1 MPDVVFLHLLLE
13 PARRHVVD
21 HAPAQRND
29 DVDMRM
35 MGQRRAPGV
44 EHGGEADARAQ
55 MLRVG
60 GDGGQRLGCGLE
72 QQIVDDGLVL
82 ERDRADRIRQRED
95 DVIVGN
101 R

>member
-1 MPDVVFLHLLLE
+1 
-13 PARRHVVD
+13 
-21 HAPAQRND
+21 
-29 DVDMRM
+29 MRM

-82 ERDRADRIRQRED
+82 ERDRADRSRQRED